1 MRIST
6 QAVRRL
12 AGRWPSSP
20 GDSNCTFKSAATSA
34 LNGRRSG
41 WVHRRLREPPRDA
54 PTMKI
59 VTTFRPQPSN
69 QAFYLYI
76 AE

>member
-1 MRIST
+1 MRIPT

-12 AGRWPSSP
+12 AGRKP
-20 GDSNCTFKSAATSA
+20 
-34 LNGRRSG
+34 G

-59 VTTFRPQPSN
+59 ATTFRPQPSN